1 MKEQFIDENKYREH
15 LFRVLK
21 FFISFC
27 ENYRLTY
34 CCAAGTMLGAV
45 RHHDIIPWDDDIDV
59 FMPRKDYETLLSL
72 ASEIAKE
79 GFGLISAKLTPTFA
93 TFAKLYDKKTTLWEI
108 ESIPFV
114 YGVYIDIFPLDETS
128 VSKAEFT
135 KNYASFRNLF
145 RKYQLSQISFSFKR
159 FFRDLRERDIKMIL
173 KEVASLF
180 FPSFMSSYFRERI
193 IQFETKASIE
203 EGAHLVSYYGDY
215 REKEFFDKKW
225 FASYLEMPFSSFTIK
240 VPIGYHEYLTT
251 VYGDYMMFPPVEKRV
266 SHHYHY
272 FLDMDKHL
280 DIDEIREI
288 LNREEV

>member
-93 TFAKLYDKKTTLWEI
+93 TG
-108 ESIPFV
+108 ES
-114 YGVYIDIFPLDETS
+114 
-128 VSKAEFT
+128 A
-135 KNYASFRNLF
+135 
-145 RKYQLSQISFSFKR
+145 
-159 FFRDLRERDIKMIL
+159 
-173 KEVASLF
+173 
-180 FPSFMSSYFRERI
+180 
-193 IQFETKASIE
+193 
-203 EGAHLVSYYGDY
+203 
-215 REKEFFDKKW
+215 
-225 FASYLEMPFSSFTIK
+225 
-240 VPIGYHEYLTT
+240 
-251 VYGDYMMFPPVEKRV
+251 
-266 SHHYHY
+266 
-272 FLDMDKHL
+272 
-280 DIDEIREI
+280 
-288 LNREEV
+288 LN